1 MMRRHRATGRHI
13 LQCAAVA
20 LALLGTPLRCAAQQG
35 ACSAGT
41 TQASMTPGF
50 FTGAELN
57 SLTDDQLGMFSVIAT
72 RLRYQF

>member
-1 MMRRHRATGRHI
+1 
-13 LQCAAVA
+13 
-20 LALLGTPLRCAAQQG
+20 
-35 ACSAGT
+35 
-41 TQASMTPGF
+41 MTPGF